1 MKLLQDEGMDLL
13 ASKKEIDQWKEIIR
27 ANKNNVYVIDSKYR
41 NAFQIMK
48 MTKQGLLYIKA
59 ITPDLD
65 DELTGIYIS
74 QLIYEGYILKADTYP

>member
-1 MKLLQDEGMDLL
+1 MKLLQDERMDLL

-27 ANKNNVYVIDSKYR
+27 ANKNNVYVIDSKYG
-41 NAFQIMK
+41 NVFQIMK

>member
-27 ANKNNVYVIDSKYR
+27 ANKNNVYVIDSKYG
-41 NAFQIMK
+41 NVFQIMK

-65 DELTGIYIS
+65 DELIGIYIS
-74 QLIYEGYILKADTYP
+74 QLIYEGYILKTDTYP